1 MGEVGHNQ
9 TNKVRLG
16 FATAAFLFV
25 LIAFTPVSHA
35 GGLGFAPLA
44 VIAGLAGYIGFGRK
58 FGFSEAPG
66 TIIALLAFLLWA
78 VLTSIWS
85 PYLDPQPIPNPIKL
99 LLGVLLYLGIFLLP
113 PIQWMNKAIIAI
125 GVLGLS
131 LLVYDF
137 HSDFELSKF
146 FYPIGEGEHPT
157 ARQNSIYQNLSHGI
171 TVLALLAGPVIFYLA
186 RLRLVGPV
194 LAVVWVLGTLYV
206 AFIAGLAVG
215 LLAMAMALVFM
226 GLAWLTKMRAIDA
239 LIILAAISILFAP
252 LTGYAMRFVPED
264 MKARMTDSWEHR
276 VEMWAYVAEMIAQK
290 PILGHGFDA
299 VRTFERTYTGMNI
312 DGKPWEQNIIA
323 LHPHNAGLHIWSETG
338 AVGAALAAI
347 ALFMLNHSVK
357 SVIKDKPDMVVPM
370 AGFLAAALTLCTF
383 TYGIWQE
390 WFWGILILIGA
401 LIPMSIMNA
410 D

>member
-25 LIAFTPVSHA
+25 LIAFTPVAHA

-66 TIIALLAFLLWA
+66 TIIALMAFLLWA
-78 VLTSIWS
+78 VVTSIWS

-113 PIQWMNKAIIAI
+113 PIKWMNKAIIAI

-146 FYPIGEGEHPT
+146 FYPIGEGEHPV

-171 TVLALLAGPVIFYLA
+171 TVLALLAGPVIFYLT

-226 GLAWLTKMRAIDA
+226 GLAWLIKTRAIDA
-239 LIILAAISILFAP
+239 LIILAAVSILFAP

-299 VRTFERTYTGMNI
+299 VRTFERTYSGMNI

-347 ALFMLNHSVK
+347 ALFMLNHSLK
-357 SVIKDKPDMVVPM
+357 NVIKVKPDMVVPM

-390 WFWGILILIGA
+390 WFWGVLILIGA